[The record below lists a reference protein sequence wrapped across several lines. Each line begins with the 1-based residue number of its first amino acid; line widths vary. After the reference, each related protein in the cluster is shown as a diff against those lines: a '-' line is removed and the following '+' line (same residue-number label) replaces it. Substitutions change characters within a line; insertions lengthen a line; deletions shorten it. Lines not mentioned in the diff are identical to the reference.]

1 MDKNKTPKD
10 LACNLV
16 SKWRELKKKKKTLK
30 EKVTA
35 KQN

>member
-16 SKWRELKKKKKTLK
+16 SKWRELKKKKTLK